1 MLIFLISSEASKCE
15 FINIYL
21 GNKRPMNALINFLN
35 NPSSKSPPKQKPVD
49 QGEILEIRYV
59 LRGKN

>member
-1 MLIFLISSEASKCE
+1 
-15 FINIYL
+15 
-21 GNKRPMNALINFLN
+21 MNALINFLN